1 MNSIR
6 QAALPCI
13 VILASIMAIQ
23 AYNTSSHN
31 TGIESVTYSQTPVPD
46 PIPSVVPAKAVIKG
60 PIQVLAGTLLFLS
73 ADDATGDNFKWLI
86 PEELTQTSAICSNN
100 IFFAIPNPGE
110 YSFGLVAVNKSAD
123 IDVAYHKVKVITH
136 PGNGP
141 PVVDP
146 PKDPPIT
153 PSPTFDKLIKISKE
167 GVAKLNDQPTAT
179 ALKLALN
186 LLIQE
191 AGNKSLQELRTE
203 TIRLTLATF
212 LNRKGDSLKK
222 EWGQQW
228 VEPIDAAI
236 VELDLKD
243 AKTYVELLKALVKT
257 L

>member
-1 MNSIR
+1 MNTIR
-6 QAALPCI
+6 HTVLPCI
-13 VILASIMAIQ
+13 VVLASIMAIQ
-23 AYNTSSHN
+23 AYNNASHN
-31 TGIESVTYSQTPVPD
+31 NIESVSYAQTPVPD
-46 PIPSVVPAKAVIKG
+46 PIPSTTPAKAVIKG
-60 PIQVLAGTLLFLS
+60 PMQVLAGTLLFLS

-86 PEELTQTSAICSNN
+86 PEELTSQSAICSNN
-100 IFFAIPNPGE
+100 IFFSIPIPGE
-110 YSFGLVAVNKSAD
+110 YTFGLVAVNKAAH
-123 IDVAYHKVKVITH
+123 IDVSYHKVKVVTH

-146 PKDPPIT
+146 PKDPPTTPT
-153 PSPTFDKLIKISKE
+153 PSFDKLIKISKE

-212 LNRKGDSLKK
+212 LNRKGESLKK

>member
-1 MNSIR
+1 MNTIR
-6 QAALPCI
+6 HAVLPCI
-13 VILASIMAIQ
+13 IVLASIMAIQ
-23 AYNTSSHN
+23 AYNNASH
-31 TGIESVTYSQTPVPD
+31 TTVVESVAYSQTPVPD
-46 PIPSVVPAKAVIKG
+46 PISSVVPAKAVIKG
-60 PIQVLAGTLLFLS
+60 PTQVLAGTLLFLS

-100 IFFAIPNPGE
+100 IFFSIPIPGE
-110 YSFGLVAVNKSAD
+110 YTFGLVAVNKSAD
-123 IDVAYHKVKVITH
+123 IDVAYHKVKVTTH

-146 PKDPPIT
+146 PKDPPTNPT
-153 PSPTFDKLIKISKE
+153 PSFDKLIKVSKE
-167 GVAKLNDQPTAT
+167 GIAKLNDQPTAT

-212 LNRKGDSLKK
+212 LNRKGESLKK

>member
-23 AYNTSSHN
+23 AYNTASHN

-60 PIQVLAGTLLFLS
+60 PSQVLAGTLLFLS

-100 IFFAIPNPGE
+100 IFFAIPTPGD
-110 YSFGLVAVNKSAD
+110 YTFGLVAVNKSAD
-123 IDVAYHKVKVITH
+123 IDVAYHKVKVVTH

-141 PVVDP
+141 PDVDP
-146 PKDPPIT
+146 PKDPPK
-153 PSPTFDKLIKISKE
+153 SFESLIKISQDA
-167 GVAKLNDQPTAT
+167 VTKLSDPPTAS
-179 ALKLALN
+179 ALKIALN
-186 LLIQE
+186 KIIAE
-191 AGNKSLQELRTE
+191 SGIKSLEELRKE
-203 TIRLTLATF
+203 TILATTTVF
-212 LNRKGDSLKK
+212 LNRKDLSKKK
-222 EWGQQW
+222 EWGELW
-228 VEPIDAAI
+228 VQPVDTAI
-236 VELDLKD
+236 FNLTLKD
-243 AKTYVELLKALVKT
+243 SITYVELLKALVST